1 MKMDPQNK
9 VEKISDDVQII
20 TPRHVLRE
28 KAGYGGVDTTAITRA
43 QNYADQL
50 PIEFEPFAKDFLE
63 RLQAAIHAARENTLR
78 DKGTIATL
86 SSPAMDLKASGGMYK
101 YPLVTALADILL
113 NFLEHL
119 PYLNDDAIEVTE
131 LHLKTIAA
139 IMNSR
144 LSGDGGAQG
153 KILAGELLGACQR
166 YMKKHKGL
174 KD

>member
-1 MKMDPQNK
+1 MKMDPLNK
-9 VEKISDDVQII
+9 VEKISDDVRII

-28 KAGYGGVDTTAITRA
+28 KAGYGGVDTTTVKRA

-50 PIEFEPFAKDFLE
+50 PIEFEPYAKDFLD
-63 RLQAAIHAARENTLR
+63 RLQAAIQAARTNPVR
-78 DKGTIATL
+78 DKVTIATL

-119 PYLNDDAIEVTE
+119 PQLNDDAIEVVD

-139 IMNSR
+139 IMHSR

-153 KILAGELLGACQR
+153 KILAGELYGACQR
-166 YMKKHKGL
+166 YMKKHRGL

>member
-1 MKMDPQNK
+1 MKMDPLNK
-9 VEKISDDVQII
+9 VEKISDDVRII

-28 KAGYGGVDTTAITRA
+28 KAGYGGVDTTTVNRA

-50 PIEFEPFAKDFLE
+50 PIEFEPYAKDFLD
-63 RLQAAIHAARENTLR
+63 RLQAAIHAARVNPVR
-78 DKGTIATL
+78 DKGTITTL

-119 PYLNDDAIEVTE
+119 PQLNDDAIEVVD

-153 KILAGELLGACQR
+153 KVLAGELYGACQR
-166 YMKKHKGL
+166 YMKKHRGL